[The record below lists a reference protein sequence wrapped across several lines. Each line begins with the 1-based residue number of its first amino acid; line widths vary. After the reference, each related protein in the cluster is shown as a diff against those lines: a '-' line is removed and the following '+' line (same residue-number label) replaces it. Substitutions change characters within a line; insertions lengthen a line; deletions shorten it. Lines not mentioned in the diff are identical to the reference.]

1 MKKVFIVLSCLLF
14 LAVVVSAAEAL
25 QNKIN
30 DISVEKKADT
40 IEIIFKT
47 KGEPQLIAYDIP
59 QPPQIII
66 DIIGDSFTDIEEN
79 ISVHSGAI
87 EQIKVVKSSAGD
99 KDYYGVDF
107 WIIELTEPVGYEF
120 SRDGD
125 IYLLTLA
132 KSGAVKLKKKKLKK
146 KVSKKQFL
154 LKPQAI
160 LSLPQKEDIT
170 IVEIAEEKL
179 LPVSVLP
186 VSLAAYQ
193 PSKQAVQLR
202 QKGYRYQV
210 DKKYKEAIKYYKKAI
225 SHDPYYATVYND
237 LGVIYYRYLNKTEK
251 AIEEFQKAL
260 EVDPNYLCAH
270 TNLALICE
278 ELGRRKAA
286 LKHWAERARLGN
298 PEDYWTK
305 LAIQKLEESTNE

>member
-1 MKKVFIVLSCLLF
+1 MKKIFIVLSCLVF
-14 LAVVVSAAEAL
+14 LAVAVSAAEAL
-25 QNKIN
+25 QNEIK
-30 DISVEKKADT
+30 DIIVEKKADT

-47 KGEPQLIAYDIP
+47 KGKPQLIAYDIP

-87 EQIKVVKSSAGD
+87 EQIKVVKTSAGG

-107 WIIELTEPVGYEF
+107 WIIELTETVGYEF
-120 SRDGD
+120 SRDD
-125 IYLLTLA
+125 DTYLLTLA
-132 KSGAVKLKKKKLKK
+132 KSGAVKLKKKK
-146 KVSKKQFL
+146 VSKKQL
-154 LKPQAI
+154 PLKPQTT
-160 LSLPQKEDIT
+160 LLLPQKEDIA
-170 IVEIAEEKL
+170 IVGITEEEL
-179 LPVSVLP
+179 PSVSVSPVSP
-186 VSLAAYQ
+186 AAYQ
-193 PSKQAVQLR
+193 PSKQAIQLR

-225 SHDPYYATVYND
+225 AYDPYYATVYND
-237 LGVIYYRYLNKTEK
+237 LGVIYYRYLNKTKK

-260 EVDPNYLCAH
+260 EIDPNYLCAH
-270 TNLALICE
+270 TNLALIYE
-278 ELGRRKAA
+278 ELGRKETA
-286 LKHWAERARLGN
+286 LRHWAERARFGN